1 MRETDKILRRI
12 ANNEATEEEMSKAE
26 EYLHSFNQKLS
37 LQIDDWERE
46 EEKSNSRPLR
56 IVWLRT
62 AVATA
67 ACLILLFTVAL
78 WFDHSPNSIA
88 TATVT
93 TQKDSYDNP
102 EEAAAEAE
110 LVLMKFSQVINK
122 ATCYNTK

>member
-1 MRETDKILRRI
+1 MLAGAPFFAKNLSRACLRGDITGNVQPSAVKRVSI
-12 ANNEATEEEMSKAE
+12 S
-26 EYLHSFNQKLS
+26 
-37 LQIDDWERE
+37 
-46 EEKSNSRPLR
+46 
-56 IVWLRT
+56 